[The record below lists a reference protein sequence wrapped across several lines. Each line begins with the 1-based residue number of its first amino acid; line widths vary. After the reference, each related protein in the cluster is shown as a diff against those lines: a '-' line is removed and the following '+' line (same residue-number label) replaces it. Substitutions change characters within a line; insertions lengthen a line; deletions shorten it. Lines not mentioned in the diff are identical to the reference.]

1 MSDPVLEIMGLR
13 KSYGALVV
21 TDGVNLAVP
30 HGELHALI
38 GPNGAGK
45 TTLMNQ
51 ISGNASPSAGEI
63 RLLGE
68 TVTHLSVAAR
78 ARRGM
83 ARSFQI
89 SSVLPEFTV
98 LENVALSVQ
107 ARSGSSYRF
116 WRPAS
121 REVRLNERAMAAL
134 AEVGL
139 ADRANA
145 PAGEISHGEKRAL
158 EIAMALVLEPK
169 ILLLDEPFGAL
180 DPGTRAQM
188 HALIKPLWRDLKMTI
203 VMVTHDIKEAF
214 GLATRLIA
222 LDRVRRDPQAPERF
236 GARITYDLDLTRD
249 SAVPVLGFIRAA
261 AAQ

>member
-1 MSDPVLEIMGLR
+1 MSEPVLELIGLR
-13 KSYGALVV
+13 KAYGALVV
-21 TDGVNLAVP
+21 TDGVDLCVP

-116 WRPAS
+116 WSAAS
-121 REVRLNERAMAAL
+121 REARLNDRAMGAL

-139 ADRANA
+139 QDRAYA
-145 PAGEISHGEKRAL
+145 PAGQISHGEKRAL

-169 ILLLDEPFGAL
+169 ILLLDEPMAGTGHEESERITAL
-180 DPGTRAQM
+180 LRRLKGRYAIVLVEHDMQAVF
-188 HALIKPLWRDLKMTI
+188 AL
-203 VMVTHDIKEAF
+203 A
-214 GLATRLIA
+214 
-222 LDRVRRDPQAPERF
+222 DRV
-236 GARITYDLDLTRD
+236 
-249 SAVPVLGFIRAA
+249 SVLVYGKVIASGPPTSIRENAEVRAA
-261 AAQ
+261 YLGDEEFA